1 VQYDARLTAQQVSSE
16 LFSPNIAAA
25 RYHVEDICNDNN
37 SKRESRKIVRGR
49 ERTREKEIVCDT
61 TRGREGVRAR
71 EQESAS
77 EWERTTNRAREL
89 ESEKTRM

>member
-1 VQYDARLTAQQVSSE
+1 VQYHARFTAQQVSSE
-16 LFSPNIAAA
+16 LFPPNIAAA
-25 RYHVEDICNDNN
+25 RYYVEDICNYN
-37 SKRESRKIVRGR
+37 SKRESRKIVRG

-77 EWERTTNRAREL
+77 EWERTTNTAREL